1 MSGPSEMDRNAAADM
16 GLSTADLA
24 DLVQSFN
31 WIQAKAYAEILKR
44 GKFSWN
50 QVRRDRLIQPSENM
64 CLAIFRNQCPDLI
77 IC

>member
-16 GLSTADLA
+16 GLNAADLA

-50 QVRRDRLIQPSENM
+50 QVRRDCLRDPSRQ
-64 CLAIFRNQCPDLI
+64 RNCAVRVSETNDLI
-77 IC
+77 